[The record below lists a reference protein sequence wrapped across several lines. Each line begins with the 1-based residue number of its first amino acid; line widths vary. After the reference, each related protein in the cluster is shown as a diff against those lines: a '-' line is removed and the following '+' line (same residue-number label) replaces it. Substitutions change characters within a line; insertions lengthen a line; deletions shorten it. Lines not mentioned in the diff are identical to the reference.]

1 MKPRT
6 LGYAVLFYAVLTSG
20 SLFSLGEAIWQHGS
34 DRWLTIA
41 GVAPW
46 LGYVS
51 GGLGLI
57 YGLAWSRM
65 VLLITSGV
73 MTVVGILGAVVS
85 LWIGIPFLAGI
96 AMAALSILPAVAI
109 FVGAQRLRP
118 PEAREIQPS
127 PAPVTRKAGFSRID
141 LAYGC
146 FAWIAF
152 AVCAMLLSQVVLYYF
167 PSQKGLEILVLLNF
181 GVPTLAAAL
190 AAMVL
195 SVVHWRE
202 WPLLIMTAI
211 SGSML
216 LVFFAQDKWKLGE
229 GVGLAWFA
237 GCATALVFFCA
248 RWFAFTRRRTTQ
260 AQQTGKLEV

>member
-6 LGYAVLFYAVLTSG
+6 LGYAVLFYALLTSS
-20 SLFSLGEAIWQHGS
+20 SLFGLGRAIWQHGS

-41 GVAPW
+41 SVLPW
-46 LGYVS
+46 LGYFS

-57 YGLAWSRM
+57 YGLAWSRR

-73 MTVVGILGAVVS
+73 MTAAGILGAVVS
-85 LWIGIPFLAGI
+85 FWTGTPLEDI

-127 PAPVTRKAGFSRID
+127 PAPVAGKAGFSRID

-152 AVCAMLLSQVVLYYF
+152 ALCAMFLSHVVPYYF
-167 PSQKGLEILVLLNF
+167 PNQKGFEILFLLNF

-195 SVVHWRE
+195 SVIHWRE
-202 WPLLIMTAI
+202 WPLLIMTAL
-211 SGSML
+211 SGSIP
-216 LVFFAQDKWKLGE
+216 LVLFAQDKWKLGE
-229 GVGLAWFA
+229 GVVLSWFA
-237 GCATALVFFCA
+237 GCAAILVFFCV
-248 RWFAFTRRRTTQ
+248 RWFAFTRRR
-260 AQQTGKLEV
+260 AA